1 MAYSVFSERE
11 EAKHKAHDTGKD
23 YGESGKEVECVR
35 LVSIWTIAQVH
46 PPPSCPTD
54 NLDSCHLSSSR
65 SVKGCGGVGVEMAF
79 IGRNAEGSA
88 LVLVKIYLRTGVK
101 DYKGI
106 YFIL

>member
-54 NLDSCHLSSSR
+54 NLDSRHLSSSR

-79 IGRNAEGSA
+79 MGRNARRVCSGACENIFANRCEG
-88 LVLVKIYLRTGVK
+88 L
-101 DYKGI
+101 
-106 YFIL
+106 